1 MSICHFVHAQCGTP
15 VSHVPQGYVLAN
27 EPMKDDIVYWPQ
39 NPNTALLVTRRT
51 VVIEE
56 DGTTSVFFAV
66 QEMPSSEPDLSVAI
80 QTLRATTSVV

>member
-15 VSHVPQGYVLAN
+15 VAHVPQGNVLAN

-39 NPNTALLVTRRT
+39 NPDKALLVTRRT

-66 QEMPSSEPDLSVAI
+66 REIPSSEPDLSVAI
-80 QTLRATTSVV
+80 QTTRAATSVA